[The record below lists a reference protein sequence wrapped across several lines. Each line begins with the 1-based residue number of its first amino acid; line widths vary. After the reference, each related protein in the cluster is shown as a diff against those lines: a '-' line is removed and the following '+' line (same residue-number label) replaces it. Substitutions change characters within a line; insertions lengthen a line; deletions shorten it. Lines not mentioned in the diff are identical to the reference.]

1 MASARNHA
9 KRSHRSDKLHRQC
22 LYGMKQ
28 FAPASSMGVLF
39 DLPAHVDRSARKM
52 GPRKLTIGNV
62 VSKHV
67 GGWLRSTK
75 KRNRKRANGSLEAAG
90 V

>member
-22 LYGMKQ
+22 LHSMKQ
-28 FAPASSMGVLF
+28 FSPVGSWGVLMAGQARREI
-39 DLPAHVDRSARKM
+39 PAKKM
-52 GPRKLTIGNV
+52 GPRQLIGGNL
-62 VSKHV
+62 VSKHI
-67 GGWLRSTK
+67 GGWLRSAR